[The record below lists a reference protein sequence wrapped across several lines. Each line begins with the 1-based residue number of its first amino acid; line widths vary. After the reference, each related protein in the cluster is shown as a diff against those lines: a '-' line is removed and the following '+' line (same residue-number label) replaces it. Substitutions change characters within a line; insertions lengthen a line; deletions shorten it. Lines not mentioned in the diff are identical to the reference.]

1 MIGWMQGVLLD
12 KTPPTVLLNVQGVGY
27 EIETSMTSF
36 CGLPELGQTTSL
48 FTHFVV
54 REDAQRLFGFSSMA
68 ERALFRRLIKI
79 NGVGPKVALAILSSM
94 TPDDFCRA
102 VMQQEVTSLTRV
114 PGIGKKTA
122 ERLLVEIKDSID
134 EWGSDSGVMP
144 TKPQAL
150 SSAQEAIDG
159 LIALG
164 YKPQDASKLI
174 RQVEADDMSSGALIK
189 AALKEV
195 ASV

>member
-1 MIGWMQGVLLD
+1 
-12 KTPPTVLLNVQGVGY
+12 
-27 EIETSMTSF
+27 
-36 CGLPELGQTTSL
+36 
-48 FTHFVV
+48 
-54 REDAQRLFGFSSMA
+54 
-68 ERALFRRLIKI
+68 
-79 NGVGPKVALAILSSM
+79 
-94 TPDDFCRA
+94 
-102 VMQQEVTSLTRV
+102 MQQEVASLTRV